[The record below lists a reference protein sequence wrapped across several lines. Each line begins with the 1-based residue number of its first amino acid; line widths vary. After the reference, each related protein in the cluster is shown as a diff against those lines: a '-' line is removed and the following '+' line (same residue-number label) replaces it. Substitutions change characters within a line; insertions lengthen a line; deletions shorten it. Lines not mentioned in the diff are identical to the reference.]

1 MVHDVYYNH
10 NRSTIGCRQVQ
21 IVDYKV
27 QIVDYKVQ
35 IVDYKDETGYQIVD
49 ISIM

>member
-27 QIVDYKVQ
+27 QIVDYK
-35 IVDYKDETGYQIVD
+35 DETGYQIVD